1 MRASKNNRNDTVSDV
16 RLFLEREQPER
27 LKTVEVVC
35 SSARRDMDRRA
46 VHVPYR
52 LFCETLRLFPECLTD
67 NAVHSSATGW
77 PQSTSIAC
85 WHDCHPFTTMPIPIP
100 KYSKQNVSTGAPTY
114 TVYGVFCSCNCAV
127 AYILERGTYD
137 QQQQLLLFKQMA
149 ISVFGIDTDSIFAM
163 EPSPPRIFL
172 QLFGG
177 HLSIDAFR
185 KLSLV
190 ARCTLLTPPFISY
203 SMVLEDNARAQSV
216 GGNGQSSGG
225 GGSTGAHAVVHSAGA
240 AESLEVAPITT
251 HTVRG
256 LRRPTAHLTAA
267 AAAEEEEAPAQHS
280 ATSCFETFVRAKQ
293 TSAAAN
299 SDGEQDVVME
309 EVKQRRTVTPRKTGA
324 PGSTKKS
331 SGAAKA
337 AAQGG
342 GVSASSV
349 APTNKSEG
357 TLAAYLQK

>member
-16 RLFLEREQPER
+16 RLFLEKEQPER

-52 LFCETLRLFPECLTD
+52 LFCETLRLFPECVTD
-67 NAVHSSATGW
+67 STVHTSATGW
-77 PQSTSIAC
+77 PQTTSIAC
-85 WHDCHPFTTMPIPIP
+85 WHDCHPFSTMPIPIP
-100 KYSKQNVSTGAPTY
+100 KYAKQNVSTGAPTY

-149 ISVFGIDTDSIFAM
+149 ITVFGIDTESIFAM
-163 EPSPPRIFL
+163 EPAPPRIFL

-185 KLSLV
+185 KQSLI

-203 SMVLEDNARAQSV
+203 SMVLEDNARTQGPGVPSVPTAAQV
-216 GGNGQSSGG
+216 AH
-225 GGSTGAHAVVHSAGA
+225 STGTHAVALPPPDAVD
-240 AESLEVAPITT
+240 VAPITS

-256 LRRPTAHLTAA
+256 LRRPTTHLVSG
-267 AAAEEEEAPAQHS
+267 AQADESIPHAS
-280 ATSCFETFVRAKQ
+280 ASCFDNFVRAKQ

-299 SDGEQDVVME
+299 SDGEQDVVLE
-309 EVKQRRTVTPRKTGA
+309 EKEVKARRTATARKSGGA
-324 PGSTKKS
+324 KKS
-331 SGAAKA
+331 SGGAGATAGA
-337 AAQGG
+337 AATMTIGG
-342 GVSASSV
+342 A
-349 APTNKSEG
+349 APNKSEG